1 MDLGLDPYGVDA
13 AISGFG
19 MPMGPFRLSDLVG
32 ADVGLHVGSNFVG
45 AFAERVYPA
54 GIIQLLNDARRLGEK
69 TGAGEAGGWG
79 CVWRG
84 VCVCARSLFELVAL
98 PPAVGGFAGAAAVAL
113 RVVACPPPPSP

>member
-1 MDLGLDPYGVDA
+1 MDLGLDPYSVDA

-69 TGAGEAGGWG
+69 TGAGEAWAVGVRVEG
-79 CVWRG
+79 C
-84 VCVCARSLFELVAL
+84 VCVCKEPL
-98 PPAVGGFAGAAAVAL
+98 
-113 RVVACPPPPSP
+113 